1 MHCLTPSWLKHHQ
14 ASIGTLLVF
23 MVTLVVDQVSK
34 SWANEVLWGHSQA
47 LIPGLRLRLTHN
59 SGVAFS
65 LFAHENVWG
74 TVALLLLTGMVCL
87 GLVWVWLRCTRL
99 SQSLALSLILA
110 GALGNAIDRIM
121 VGQVTDFIELYVGM
135 WSWPIFNVADMAI
148 FFGVVLWMRSAVQDD
163 QVEA

>member
-1 MHCLTPSWLKHHQ
+1 MNHLSPSWLKHHQ
-14 ASIGTLLVF
+14 ALIGALGVF
-23 MVTLVVDQVSK
+23 ALTLVVDQISK
-34 SWANEVLWGHSQA
+34 SWANMALWGYPQT
-47 LIPGLRLRLTHN
+47 LFPGLRLRLTHN

-65 LFAHENVWG
+65 IFAHESVWG
-74 TVALLLLTGMVCL
+74 TVALLVLTGVVCL
-87 GLVWVWLRCTRL
+87 GLVVVWLRCARF

-121 VGQVTDFIELYVGM
+121 VGQVTDFIELYIGM

-148 FFGVVLWMRSAVQDD
+148 FLGVVLWMRSAVQGD